1 MDYSYLNQAGFDPSS
16 AMSSL
21 QSAAAATAAVSSEAN
36 FYSDLSGSCPSVSA
50 AMMPGNYGPLTG
62 RYPVMRSPYG
72 HSSGMPGTPTGSPSS
87 SFPRNPPEH
96 HRQSMFGASSM
107 GLNCKFLKNVK
118 SLKSIFYYIEFQFDI
133 CCAMIHKTQSPFWIS
148 LVTLHH
154 WKVFLRKVR
163 NSYFKVLQL

>member
-21 QSAAAATAAVSSEAN
+21 QSAAAASAAVSSEAN

-62 RYPVMRSPYG
+62 RYPVMTRSPYG
-72 HSSGMPGTPTGSPSS
+72 HSTGMPGTPTGSPSS

-107 GLNCKFLKNVK
+107 GLNCK
-118 SLKSIFYYIEFQFDI
+118 IFRKLLDKCVPY
-133 CCAMIHKTQSPFWIS
+133 KPF
-148 LVTLHH
+148 
-154 WKVFLRKVR
+154 FR
-163 NSYFKVLQL
+163 